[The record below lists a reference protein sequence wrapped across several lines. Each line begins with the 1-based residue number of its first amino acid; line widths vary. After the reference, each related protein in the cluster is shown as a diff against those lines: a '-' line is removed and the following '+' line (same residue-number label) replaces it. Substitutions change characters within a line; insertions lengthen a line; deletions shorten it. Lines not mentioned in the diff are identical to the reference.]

1 MKDYSKLKGKIVEV
15 YGSQEKLA
23 KVLDLSNQTMSNKMT
38 NKVPFKTNE
47 IEKLVE
53 LLDID
58 PQDIG
63 VYFFKKKVE

>member
-23 KVLDLSNQTMSNKMT
+23 KILDISNQSMSNKMT

-53 LLDID
+53 LLGID

>member
-23 KVLDLSNQTMSNKMT
+23 KVLDISNQSMSNKMT

-53 LLDID
+53 LLAID

>member
-23 KVLDLSNQTMSNKMT
+23 KVLDISNQSMSNKMT

-53 LLDID
+53 LLCID

>member
-23 KVLDLSNQTMSNKMT
+23 KVLDLSNQSMSNKMT

-53 LLDID
+53 LLGID

>member
-23 KVLDLSNQTMSNKMT
+23 KVLDLSNQSISNKMT

-53 LLDID
+53 LLGID